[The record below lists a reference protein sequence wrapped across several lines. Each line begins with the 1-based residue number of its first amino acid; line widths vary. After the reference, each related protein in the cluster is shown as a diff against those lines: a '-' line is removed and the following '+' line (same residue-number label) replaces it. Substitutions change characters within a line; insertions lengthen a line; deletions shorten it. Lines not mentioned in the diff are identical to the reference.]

1 MPGRRGRP
9 ESLKRR
15 FGNLLLQKRAC
26 AKTLE
31 EVESLKKEYKAQGK
45 KVRVIVSKDPE
56 CNFKIY
62 TN

>member
-45 KVRVIVSKDPE
+45 KGIHAKYIKP
-56 CNFKIY
+56 
-62 TN
+62 